1 MDKTRTFQLFGLTFN
16 VGNMISG
23 IVVALIVFGL
33 VFYCSRKIQLK
44 PKGKQNFLE
53 YMIDFTNGIIKSTM
67 PSGST
72 KDYGLWAFTLLYFI
86 LISNLLGLF
95 LHIEVG
101 GVVYVKSPTADP
113 IVAMAFALMSLL
125 IAQYS
130 SVKKLGYK
138 KHFETYMQPI
148 SYLLP
153 INLMEELT
161 NFLTLGIR
169 VYGNIFAGELLAG
182 LIAKM
187 AFSGG
192 VGMILVSS
200 PLELAWQGFSVFI
213 GCIQAYVFVTLSC
226 VYVAHKLVVE
236 E

>member
-1 MDKTRTFQLFGLTFN
+1 MEATRTFQFLGLTFN

-23 IVVALIVFGL
+23 VIVAAIVLGL
-33 VFYCSRKIQLK
+33 VFICSRHLQMK
-44 PKGKQNFLE
+44 PSGKQNLLE
-53 YMIDFTNGIIKSTM
+53 AMVDFTNGIVKSTL

-72 KDYGLWAFTLLYFI
+72 RSYGLWAFTLFYFI

-95 LHIEVG
+95 LHIEIG

-113 IVAMAFALMSLL
+113 IVAMSFALMSLL
-125 IAQYS
+125 LAQYS

-138 KHFETYMQPI
+138 GHFATYMQPI
-148 SYLLP
+148 SFLLP
-153 INLMEELT
+153 VNLMEELT

-182 LIAKM
+182 LIAKL

-192 VGMILVSS
+192 ILTFAVSV

-226 VYVAHKLVVE
+226 VYVSQKLSIE

>member
-1 MDKTRTFQLFGLTFN
+1 MEEARTFQFLGLTFN

-23 IVVALIVFGL
+23 VIVALIVLGL
-33 VFYCSRKIQLK
+33 VFVCSRNLQLK
-44 PKGKQNFLE
+44 PKGKQNLLE
-53 YMIDFTNGIIKSTM
+53 YMIDFTNGIVKSTL

-72 KDYGLWAFTLLYFI
+72 KNYGLWAFTLFYFI

-95 LHIEVG
+95 AHIEVG
-101 GVVYVKSPTADP
+101 GIVYVKSPTADP
-113 IVAMAFALMSLL
+113 IVAMSFALMSLL
-125 IAQYS
+125 IAQFS
-130 SVKKLGYK
+130 SVKNLGYK
-138 KHFETYMQPI
+138 KHFSTYMQPI

-192 VGMILVSS
+192 VGMILVSA
-200 PLELAWQGFSVFI
+200 PLEMLWQGFSIFI

-226 VYVAHKLVVE
+226 VYISHKIVIE

>member
-1 MDKTRTFQLFGLTFN
+1 MDPTRTFQFCGLTFN

-23 IVVALIVFGL
+23 LIVAAIVLGF
-33 VFYCSRKIQLK
+33 VYFCSRKIQMK
-44 PKGKQNFLE
+44 PTGKQNLLE
-53 YMIDFTNGIIKSTM
+53 YMIDFTNGIVKSTM

-72 KDYGLWAFTLLYFI
+72 KDYGLWAFTLFFFI
-86 LISNLLGLF
+86 LVSNQLGLF

-101 GVVYVKSPTADP
+101 GIVYVKSPTADP
-113 IVAMAFALMSLL
+113 IVAMSFALMSML
-125 IAQYS
+125 IAQFS
-130 SVKKLGYK
+130 SVQKLGYK
-138 KHFETYMQPI
+138 GHFETYLQPI
-148 SYLLP
+148 PYLLP
-153 INLMEELT
+153 INLMEEFT

-187 AFSGG
+187 AFSHGI
-192 VGMILVSS
+192 VTLAISA
-200 PLELAWQGFSVFI
+200 PLEMAWMAFSVFI

-226 VYVAHKLVVE
+226 VYVSQKLSIE

>member
-1 MDKTRTFQLFGLTFN
+1 MDPTRTFQFLGLTFN

-23 IVVALIVFGL
+23 VIVAAIVF
-33 VFYCSRKIQLK
+33 VFVFVCSRHLQIK
-44 PKGKQNFLE
+44 PKGKQNLLE
-53 YMIDFTNGIIKSTM
+53 YMIDFTNGIVKSTM

-72 KDYGLWAFTLLYFI
+72 RDYGLWVFTLFYFI
-86 LISNLLGLF
+86 LVSNLLGLF

-101 GVVYVKSPTADP
+101 GIVYVKSPTADP
-113 IVAMAFALMSLL
+113 VVAMTFALMSLL

-130 SVKKLGYK
+130 SVMKLGYK
-138 KHFETYMQPI
+138 GHFETYMQPI
-148 SYLLP
+148 SFLLP
-153 INLMEELT
+153 VNLMEELT

-182 LIAKM
+182 LIAKL
-187 AFSGG
+187 AFSNGI
-192 VGMILVSS
+192 VTLAVSA
-200 PLELAWQGFSVFI
+200 PLELLWQGFSVFI

-226 VYVAHKLVVE
+226 VYVSQKLSIE